1 MKLDKRLVALI
12 NSKAGSG
19 GGVSEET
26 VTTMITA
33 AINSLIDSAPEEY
46 DTLGKV
52 AAKLLLTDEQIQTI
66 MTQVA
71 DRYTKEETNEL
82 VSKIPKFAIEVVAE
96 LPTENISTT
105 TVYLKTG
112 SKSDPDNIYDEYIY
126 IKSKWELLGSQT
138 IDLSGYV
145 TTDAL
150 TTALK
155 NIDDEL
161 SNKLDKSGGAL
172 TGELT
177 TQDINI
183 NGTVSQNNV
192 YSREILGALDVGAS
206 YKNLDSKYKDGTYH
220 RMWRIRF
227 NSSIKFVGKIKV
239 NLKSSWSTFNAM
251 GTMSKTINCGYE
263 FSNIYNNVGYY
274 DSLGYWTEQEFR
286 ISELVMNATARAWEI
301 LIWQNHLAG
310 DNSPVITLEF
320 FGDVAPIVT
329 AQSVELTQM
338 TSYTAPKASPTG
350 GDKVVN
356 WADTPVFETPYG
368 KEVATTD
375 IATMSSN
382 GLMSK
387 DDKKKLD
394 GMDST
399 ADEIAT
405 IVNEYGS
412 KNLVDTSLIPNSTGG
427 GVTRKNNGDGS
438 ITYSG
443 TSTLSNDTFI
453 PLMASQPLNPG
464 TYIFSVNAI
473 TSTSY
478 SYQLY
483 KNKAYWKNINITE
496 PIEITESAIYA
507 IGIVLGSKASIS
519 NTFKPMLRYAAI
531 KDDTY
536 VPYAM
541 TNRELTKKVVDTGWV
556 EVDLSNTEF
565 ENTWC
570 DITKSTLIYRR
581 FGNMVSFYGYFY
593 RLESA
598 PETTVLSLTFKDLP
612 GDILVPVWAA
622 GKAGAEV
629 AREDVINTNYGE
641 ILCDLV
647 VYTNGNVTISF
658 RSKTDK
664 NISGHTDIAMNV
676 VLTYMV

>member
-12 NSKAGSG
+12 NSKAESG
-19 GGVSEET
+19 GK
-26 VTTMITA
+26 
-33 AINSLIDSAPEEY
+33 ID
-46 DTLGKV
+46 
-52 AAKLLLTDEQIQTI
+52 LTNF
-66 MTQVA
+66 
-71 DRYTKEETNEL
+71 YTKEEADGLLNGKVDKVSGKELSTNDYTTAEKNKL
-82 VSKIPKFAIEVVAE
+82 AGIATGANKTVVDSD
-96 LPTENISTT
+96 ISTT
-105 TVYLKTG
+105 STNPVQSKAVGLKFQDVD
-112 SKSDPDNIYDEYIY
+112 SEI
-126 IKSKWELLGSQT
+126 
-138 IDLSGYV
+138 SG
-145 TTDAL
+145 
-150 TTALK
+150 
-155 NIDDEL
+155 
-161 SNKLDKSGGAL
+161 
-172 TGELT
+172 
-177 TQDINI
+177 IN
-183 NGTVSQNNV
+183 
-192 YSREILGALDVGAS
+192 
-206 YKNLDSKYKDGTYH
+206 
-220 RMWRIRF
+220 
-227 NSSIKFVGKIKV
+227 
-239 NLKSSWSTFNAM
+239 
-251 GTMSKTINCGYE
+251 
-263 FSNIYNNVGYY
+263 
-274 DSLGYWTEQEFR
+274 
-286 ISELVMNATARAWEI
+286 
-301 LIWQNHLAG
+301 
-310 DNSPVITLEF
+310 
-320 FGDVAPIVT
+320 
-329 AQSVELTQM
+329 SVL
-338 TSYTAPKASPTG
+338 
-350 GDKVVN
+350 N
-356 WADTPVFETPYG
+356 
-368 KEVATTD
+368 
-375 IATMSSN
+375 
-382 GLMSK
+382 
-387 DDKKKLD
+387 
-394 GMDST
+394 ST

-412 KNLVDTSLIPNSTGG
+412 KNLVDTSLISNSTASGI
-427 GVTRKNNGDGS
+427 TRKNNGDGS

-453 PLMASQPLNPG
+453 PLMASRPLNPG

-483 KNKAYWKNINITE
+483 KNKAYWKNINITK

-519 NTFKPMLRYAAI
+519 DTFKPMLRYAAI

-641 ILCDLV
+641 ILCDLL